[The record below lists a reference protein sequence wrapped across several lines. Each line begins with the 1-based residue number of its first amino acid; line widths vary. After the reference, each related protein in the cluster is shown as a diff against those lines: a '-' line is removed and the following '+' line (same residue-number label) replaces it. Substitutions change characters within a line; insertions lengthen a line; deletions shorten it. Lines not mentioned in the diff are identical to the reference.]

1 MVDVIHAAKRHF
13 CESWQKP
20 EEKVI
25 KVSNTSFYDS

>member
-1 MVDVIHAAKRHF
+1 MVDVIYAVKRQF

-25 KVSNTSFYDS
+25 QVRNTSF

>member
-1 MVDVIHAAKRHF
+1 MVDVIHAAKGHF

-25 KVSNTSFYDS
+25 KVRNTSF